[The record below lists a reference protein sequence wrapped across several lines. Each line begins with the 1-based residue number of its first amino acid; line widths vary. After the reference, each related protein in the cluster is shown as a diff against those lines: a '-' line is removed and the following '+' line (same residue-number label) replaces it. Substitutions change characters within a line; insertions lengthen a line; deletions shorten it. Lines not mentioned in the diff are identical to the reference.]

1 MQDGKLATAARF
13 GLGLLLT
20 AGMVG
25 AGLALSGR
33 SARALSYFQPSPASL
48 RLPGLPLLSG
58 CEAKA
63 QRLVVN
69 GHPVRALVGVSKR
82 PLRDVLDHYEAIAKK
97 QLKRGAPYLREDGKR
112 SGSLLWVTPD
122 GVSRAVILS
131 RTADDRGTQFRLV
144 VDETKRELGTASK
157 NDRLP
162 GGLALAALP
171 GFEAPYTVS
180 AQDGSGVALLRGP
193 GDARGVTAR
202 LLSELEDRGFAADR
216 QALHIYK
223 GHGEL
228 AIPLVHTRGGLRG
241 VLKVTPDKRAARA
254 CLSLHP
260 SS

>member
-1 MQDGKLATAARF
+1 LQDGKLATAARF

-25 AGLALSGR
+25 TGLALSGR
-33 SARALSYFQPSPASL
+33 SARALSYFQPSPASFS
-48 RLPGLPLLSG
+48 LPGLPLLKG
-58 CEAKA
+58 CEASA
-63 QRLVVN
+63 QRLTVN
-69 GHPVRALVGVSKR
+69 GHQVRALEGVSKR
-82 PLRDVLDHYEAIAKK
+82 PLRDVLDHYEAIAKR
-97 QLKRGAPYLREDGKR
+97 QLKRGAPYIREDGKH

-122 GVSRAVILS
+122 GISRAVILS
-131 RTADDRGTQFRLV
+131 RPKDGRGTHFRLV
-144 VDETKRELGTASK
+144 VDETKRALQSATK

-162 GGLALAALP
+162 GGLALAGLP
-171 GFEAPYTVS
+171 GFTAPYTVS
-180 AQDGSGVALLRGP
+180 AADGSGVAMLRGP

-202 LLSELEDRGFAADR
+202 LLSELEDRGFQADR
-216 QALHIYK
+216 QALHVYK

-241 VLKVTPDKRAARA
+241 VLKVTPEKRAARA